1 MGIPIVSGNL
11 LPETVQL
18 WIEKHPQATVCGT
31 IYWSEDTEY
40 SQVIYLKH
48 SYLIYKSEKI
58 PIENVK
64 VYMREREE
72 VPAGAVLVVSGN
84 LEETEGAR
92 NPGGFDAKSYYACK
106 HIYYLMKSAA
116 IKNVSEEY
124 SRYREGLAGI
134 RRSLSKILKE
144 IAGDDAAIFQAM
156 IVGEKGE
163 LEQEIKNLYQIGGII
178 HILAI
183 SGLHISMLG
192 MGIYGLLK
200 RFGLGLKVSGLL
212 ALCLMIQY
220 GMMTG
225 SGVSTL
231 RAVCMFVLNVGAQI
245 LGRVY
250 DMPTALSLAAVLVLM
265 ESPAYLYSS
274 SFQLSFGAVIGI
286 GIVMP
291 MVQELLEIKGKWTR
305 GFFSSLVVQLVTL
318 PIVLWTY
325 GEISLAGIFL
335 NLLVLPTVN
344 VVLASGV
351 AGCVIAGGMNIVNCM
366 FDGSSGMSGSVFES
380 TMGGEDVLVGA
391 NGMVTIL
398 GVKLAKISVLPGR
411 FFLGIYERLCSFVS
425 EFSWLTWIAG
435 APELWEIVLYYGI
448 LGGALFMGNVV
459 KRRGE
464 IMRNVIKN

>member
-178 HILAI
+178 HICAFKSSKI
-183 SGLHISMLG
+183 
-192 MGIYGLLK
+192 LK
-200 RFGLGLKVSGLL
+200 
-212 ALCLMIQY
+212 
-220 GMMTG
+220 
-225 SGVSTL
+225 
-231 RAVCMFVLNVGAQI
+231 I
-245 LGRVY
+245 L
-250 DMPTALSLAAVLVLM
+250 
-265 ESPAYLYSS
+265 EN
-274 SFQLSFGAVIGI
+274 
-286 GIVMP
+286 
-291 MVQELLEIKGKWTR
+291 K
-305 GFFSSLVVQLVTL
+305 GFFT
-318 PIVLWTY
+318 
-325 GEISLAGIFL
+325 
-335 NLLVLPTVN
+335 
-344 VVLASGV
+344 
-351 AGCVIAGGMNIVNCM
+351 C
-366 FDGSSGMSGSVFES
+366 
-380 TMGGEDVLVGA
+380 
-391 NGMVTIL
+391 
-398 GVKLAKISVLPGR
+398 
-411 FFLGIYERLCSFVS
+411 
-425 EFSWLTWIAG
+425 
-435 APELWEIVLYYGI
+435 
-448 LGGALFMGNVV
+448 
-459 KRRGE
+459 
-464 IMRNVIKN
+464 